1 MKKILLLIM
10 TLIVSMTTFA
20 QSDIVSV
27 ADAIKIFQTKTLY
40 TGQQVLEKQGYIYKG
55 ISTDSYGKDHNWV
68 KNMNLTKDFVP
79 TAFAKGNSSM
89 VQLDNTG
96 KTVYVYVFNR
106 TAFAGLQAQVRAMG
120 YDMGKA
126 AKSSQGTL
134 ICTKDNQPTITF
146 MTLQMPLPF
155 CMQITE

>member
-68 KNMNLTKDFVP
+68 KNMDLTKDFVP

-96 KTVYVYVFNR
+96 KT
-106 TAFAGLQAQVRAMG
+106 AFAGLQAQVRAMG

-126 AKSSQGTL
+126 AKSSKGTL

>member
-55 ISTDSYGKDHNWV
+55 ISTDSYGKDYNWV
-68 KNMNLTKDFVP
+68 KNMNLTKDFV
-79 TAFAKGNSSM
+79 ANC
-89 VQLDNTG
+89 L
-96 KTVYVYVFNR
+96 R
-106 TAFAGLQAQVRAMG
+106 
-120 YDMGKA
+120 
-126 AKSSQGTL
+126 QGQFQYGST
-134 ICTKDNQPTITF
+134 
-146 MTLQMPLPF
+146 
-155 CMQITE
+155 

>member
-55 ISTDSYGKDHNWV
+55 ISTDSYGKDYNWV

-79 TAFAKGNSSM
+79 TAFAK
-89 VQLDNTG
+89 
-96 KTVYVYVFNR
+96 TVYVYVFNR
-106 TAFAGLQAQVRAMG
+106 TAFAGIQAQVRAMG

-126 AKSSQGTL
+126 AKSSKGTL